1 MLSSTFRHGASA
13 LFYLRPSKPDGGLS
27 ACVAAAEGILASLRY
42 ERPVRGLLF
51 ALLLPVL
58 ISGTALAQPVSDPAR
73 TNLILTIQASP
84 QLVPGERGDLQLELH
99 NPYDW
104 AMENVSLF
112 GEVYAFLH
120 RAERAEIAGL
130 PNRPSLGTDGSTW
143 TRVEFGSVLAGGRR
157 PATIPVQ
164 TSPQTPGGTVFTQG
178 AYLLR
183 FRLDFDYGVG
193 LHAVMVSPG
202 FYTAEEWAFATRD
215 DPTVDE
221 RATYRYVGFA
231 NYSALGLVFGLP
243 SIDGILPDSGFGVKE
258 PLPLWPFQ
266 LLAVGAGISI
276 AGSGYYVW
284 RGRRTGGK
292 S

>member
-1 MLSSTFRHGASA
+1 MPGSTFRHGATA
-13 LFYLRPSKPDGGLS
+13 LFYLRPSKPDGSLT

-58 ISGTALAQPVSDPAR
+58 ISGTALAQPVSEPDK

-143 TRVEFGSVLAGGRR
+143 TREFGSLPAGGRR
-157 PATIPVQ
+157 PTTIPVE
-164 TSPQTPGGTVFTQG
+164 TSAQTPGGTVFTQG
-178 AYLLR
+178 VYLLR
-183 FRLDFDYGVG
+183 FRLDFDYEGG

-202 FYTAEEWAFATRD
+202 FYTAEEWTSATRD
-215 DPTVDE
+215 ATDEE

-258 PLPLWPFQ
+258 ALPLWPFQ
-266 LLAVGAGISI
+266 LLAVGAAISI
-276 AGSGYYVW
+276 ALAAYYVW
-284 RGRRTGGK
+284 RERRSSGK

>member
-1 MLSSTFRHGASA
+1 M
-13 LFYLRPSKPDGGLS
+13 
-27 ACVAAAEGILASLRY
+27 
-42 ERPVRGLLF
+42 RGLLF
-51 ALLLPVL
+51 ALLLSVL
-58 ISGTALAQPVSDPAR
+58 ISGTALAQPVSEPAR

-104 AMENVSLF
+104 TMENVSLF

-130 PNRPSLGTDGSTW
+130 PNRPSLGTDDSTW
-143 TRVEFGSVLAGGRR
+143 TRVEFGSMPAGGRR
-157 PATIPVQ
+157 PASIPVE
-164 TSPQTPGGTVFTQG
+164 TSQQTPGGTVFTQG
-178 AYLLR
+178 VYLLR
-183 FRLDFDYGVG
+183 FRLDFDYLGG

-215 DPTVDE
+215 ATDEE

-231 NYSALGLVFGLP
+231 NYSSLGLVLGLP

-276 AGSGYYVW
+276 AGSGYYFL
-284 RGRRTGGK
+284 RERQTSGK

>member
-1 MLSSTFRHGASA
+1 M
-13 LFYLRPSKPDGGLS
+13 
-27 ACVAAAEGILASLRY
+27 
-42 ERPVRGLLF
+42 RGLLL

-58 ISGTALAQPVSDPAR
+58 ISGTALAQPISEPAH

-84 QLVPGERGDLQLELH
+84 QLAPGERGDLRLELH

-112 GEVYAFLH
+112 GEIYAFLH
-120 RAERAEIAGL
+120 RAEHTEIAGL
-130 PNRPSLGTDGSTW
+130 PNPPSLGADGSSS
-143 TRVEFGSVLAGGRR
+143 TRVEFGSLPEADRR
-157 PATIPVQ
+157 PATIPVG
-164 TSPQTPGGTVFTQG
+164 TSAQTPGGTVFTQG

-183 FRLDFDYGVG
+183 FRLDFDYLGG

-202 FYTAEEWAFATRD
+202 FYTAEEWTFATRE
-215 DPTVDE
+215 PSPQEQVD
-221 RATYRYVGFA
+221 YRYVGWA
-231 NYSALGLVFGLP
+231 NYSSLGLVLGLP

-266 LLAVGAGISI
+266 LLAVGAGFAI

>member
-1 MLSSTFRHGASA
+1 M
-13 LFYLRPSKPDGGLS
+13 
-27 ACVAAAEGILASLRY
+27 
-42 ERPVRGLLF
+42 RGLLL
-51 ALLLPVL
+51 ALLFSVL
-58 ISGTALAQPVSDPAR
+58 ISGTALAQPVSEPAR

-99 NPYDW
+99 NPYPW

-120 RAERAEIAGL
+120 RAERTDIAGL
-130 PNRPSLGTDGSTW
+130 PNSPSLGTGGSTW
-143 TRVEFGSVLAGGRR
+143 TRVEFGSLPAADRR
-157 PATIPVQ
+157 TVTILVE
-164 TSPQTPGGTVFTQG
+164 TSAQTPGGTVFTQG
-178 AYLLR
+178 VYLLR
-183 FRLDFDYGVG
+183 FRLDFDYEGG

-202 FYTAEEWAFATRD
+202 FYTAEEWTFATRD
-215 DPTVDE
+215 
-221 RATYRYVGFA
+221 ATPQEQAAYRYIGFA
-231 NYSALGLVFGLP
+231 NYSYLGLVLGLP

-284 RGRRTGGK
+284 RERRTGGK

>member
-1 MLSSTFRHGASA
+1 MAPRHSSTFAPPSPIRPTLGAG
-13 LFYLRPSKPDGGLS
+13 RQ
-27 ACVAAAEGILASLRY
+27 AEGILASPWY
-42 ERPVRGLLF
+42 ERPVRGLLL
-51 ALLLPVL
+51 ALLLSVL
-58 ISGTALAQPVSDPAR
+58 ISGAAFAQSVSEPAK

-99 NPYDW
+99 NPYPW

-130 PNRPSLGTDGSTW
+130 SNPPTLGTDGSTSI
-143 TRVEFGSVLAGGRR
+143 RLEFGSLPVADRKS
-157 PATIPVQ
+157 ATIPVE
-164 TSPQTPGGTVFTQG
+164 TSAQTPGGTVFTQG
-178 AYLLR
+178 VYLLR
-183 FRLDFDYGVG
+183 FRLDFDYVGG

-202 FYTAEEWAFATRD
+202 FYTAEEWTFATRD
-215 DPTVDE
+215 ATDEE
-221 RATYRYVGFA
+221 RATYRYIGFA
-231 NYSALGLVFGLP
+231 NYSALGLVFGLA

-276 AGSGYYVW
+276 AGSGYYFL
-284 RGRRTGGK
+284 RERQTSGK

>member
-1 MLSSTFRHGASA
+1 M
-13 LFYLRPSKPDGGLS
+13 
-27 ACVAAAEGILASLRY
+27 
-42 ERPVRGLLF
+42 RGLLF

-58 ISGTALAQPVSDPAR
+58 VFGTALAQPVSDPAN

-84 QLVPGERGDLQLELH
+84 QLLPGERGDLQLELH

-104 AMENVSLF
+104 VMENVSLF

-120 RAERAEIAGL
+120 RAVRTEIAGL
-130 PNRPSLGTDGSTW
+130 PNPPSLGTDDATW
-143 TRVEFGSVLAGGRR
+143 TRVDFGSLPKADRR
-157 PATIPVQ
+157 PATIPVE
-164 TSPQTPGGTVFTQG
+164 TSAQTPGGTVFTQG
-178 AYLLR
+178 VYLLQ
-183 FRLDFDYGVG
+183 FQLNFDYEGG

-202 FYTAEEWAFATRD
+202 FYTAEEWTFATRNATD
-215 DPTVDE
+215 VE
-221 RATYRYVGFA
+221 RATYRYIGFA
-231 NYSALGLVFGLP
+231 NYSSLGLVLGLP

-276 AGSGYYVW
+276 AASGYYVW
-284 RGRRTGGK
+284 RERRTSGK

>member
-1 MLSSTFRHGASA
+1 MLSSTSRHGAAA
-13 LFYLRPSKPDGGLS
+13 LFYLRPSKPNGGPS
-27 ACVAAAEGILASLRY
+27 ECGTAAEGILASLWY

-51 ALLLPVL
+51 ALLLSVL
-58 ISGTALAQPVSDPAR
+58 ISGTALAQPVSEPDK

-130 PNRPSLGTDGSTW
+130 LNPPSLGTDGSTW
-143 TRVEFGSVLAGGRR
+143 TREFGSLPAGGRR
-157 PATIPVQ
+157 PTTIPVE
-164 TSPQTPGGTVFTQG
+164 TSAQTPGGTVFTQG
-178 AYLLR
+178 VYLLR
-183 FRLDFDYGVG
+183 FRLDFDYEGG
-193 LHAVMVSPG
+193 PPAVMVSPG
-202 FYTAEEWAFATRD
+202 FYTAEEWAFATQE
-215 DPTVDE
+215 PTPQEQAD
-221 RATYRYVGFA
+221 YRYVGWA

-284 RGRRTGGK
+284 RGRQTGGK